1 MGHYGDVAHRRRR
14 WKRSIKTQ
22 QSEER
27 LYKRLQ
33 GMQKEKERPMVLA
46 YGSWGTIAGR
56 AGAACN
62 KGNPSCIGVGL
73 MRKLAKRFVVAITPE
88 QYTSKTCC
96 RCMGQCGPHPTMRR
110 GDGREIRGLRVCQK
124 EECKLIQNRD
134 RTGALN
140 IGVQFGRLFQGQGPI
155 RSLSLEEKELTLHRR
170 CLECE

>member
-1 MGHYGDVAHRRRR
+1 MAHYGDMAHRRRR
-14 WKRSIKTQ
+14 WKRAIKTQ
-22 QSEER
+22 KSEER
-27 LYKRLQ
+27 LDKRRQ
-33 GMQKEKERPMVLA
+33 GMQKERERPIGLA

-110 GDGREIRGLRVCQK
+110 GDGREIRGLRVCQN

-140 IGVQFGRLFQGQGPI
+140 IGVQFGRLLQGHGPI
-155 RSLSLEEKELTLHRR
+155 RSITKEERELTLHRR
-170 CLECE
+170 CLDCE

>member
-1 MGHYGDVAHRRRR
+1 
-14 WKRSIKTQ
+14 
-22 QSEER
+22 
-27 LYKRLQ
+27 
-33 GMQKEKERPMVLA
+33 MVLA

-62 KGNPSCIGVGL
+62 KGNPPCIGVGL

-110 GDGREIRGLRVCQK
+110 GDGGEIRGLRVCQN
-124 EECKLIQNRD
+124 EDCNLLQNRD

-140 IGVQFGRLFQGQGPI
+140 IGVQFGRLFRGQGPI
-155 RSLSLEEKELTLHRR
+155 RSMTVEEKELTLHRR
-170 CLECE
+170 CLECDGVLKPR